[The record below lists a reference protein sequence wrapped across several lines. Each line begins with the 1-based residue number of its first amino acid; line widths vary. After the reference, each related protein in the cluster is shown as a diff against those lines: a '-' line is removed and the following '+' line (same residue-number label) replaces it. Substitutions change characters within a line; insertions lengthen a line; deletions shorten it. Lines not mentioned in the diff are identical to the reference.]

1 MHRIDTLHE
10 FGDLSVNYYGKEKCK
25 PKHSYSVQ
33 FQNEYLMHYIADGEG
48 IFRVRGEEYKLKRGN
63 AFVISGDRGYYEAS
77 EKNPW
82 SYMWVNF
89 SGEIAKN
96 FFKVIGVSRS
106 DPIYLT
112 NEPDAVLH
120 SFEEF
125 LNSGGKNRF
134 FILGKFF
141 ELIGTMTETNANKP
155 EFDMQTTASEY
166 INACKSFIK
175 ANYYRK
181 ITMDELSDCVGLE
194 YSYLFRLF
202 KAELGISPGN
212 YVINYKLSKAAS
224 FLQSTQMNVSEASL
238 AVGYTDRVAFTRLFT
253 KKYGVSPQKYKMMIK

>member
-1 MHRIDTLHE
+1 
-10 FGDLSVNYYGKEKCK
+10 
-25 PKHSYSVQ
+25 
-33 FQNEYLMHYIADGEG
+33 
-48 IFRVRGEEYKLKRGN
+48 
-63 AFVISGDRGYYEAS
+63 
-77 EKNPW
+77 
-82 SYMWVNF
+82 
-89 SGEIAKN
+89 
-96 FFKVIGVSRS
+96 
-106 DPIYLT
+106 
-112 NEPDAVLH
+112 
-120 SFEEF
+120 
-125 LNSGGKNRF
+125 
-134 FILGKFF
+134 
-141 ELIGTMTETNANKP
+141 MTETNANKP

-212 YVINYKLSKAAS
+212 YVTNYKLSKAAS
-224 FLQSTQMNVSEASL
+224 FLQSTQMNVSEAPL